1 MIRKVTHHT
10 FTIERIFPVPP
21 AKVFQAFADPKL
33 KYRWFV
39 GGEGFTNDSYELDFK
54 VGGWERTRGNAPDKS
69 PYTNDTVFHDIIP
82 NERIVFAYQMTYNG
96 APISVSLTTV
106 EMRPEGT
113 GTKMVFTEQDAFLD
127 GHDDGGK
134 MREAGT
140 HALLDALGKMLAGG
154 M

>member
-1 MIRKVTHHT
+1 MTRKVTHHT
-10 FTIERIFPVPP
+10 FVIERTYPVPP

-33 KYRWFV
+33 KFRWFL
-39 GGEGFTNDSYELDFK
+39 GGEGFANNSYELDFK
-54 VGGWERTRGNAPDKS
+54 VGGWERTRGTAPDKS
-69 PYTNDTVFHDIIP
+69 PFTNDTVFHDIVP

-106 EMRPEGT
+106 EFRPSGAGT
-113 GTKMVFTEQDAFLD
+113 TLVFTEQDAFLD

-140 HALLDALGKMLAGG
+140 HGLLDNLEKLLAS
-154 M
+154 